1 MGQTTQSVTIDLVD
15 LGAGPMVLQVSS
27 WLHAA
32 SARPKRLGDLTSL
45 RPSLHAQA
53 VRSSQEGALGAS
65 EHRARFG

>member
-32 SARPKRLGDLTSL
+32 SARPKRFGRAGFELQAATAFY
-45 RPSLHAQA
+45 LHQRNATG
-53 VRSSQEGALGAS
+53 RGPN
-65 EHRARFG
+65 R